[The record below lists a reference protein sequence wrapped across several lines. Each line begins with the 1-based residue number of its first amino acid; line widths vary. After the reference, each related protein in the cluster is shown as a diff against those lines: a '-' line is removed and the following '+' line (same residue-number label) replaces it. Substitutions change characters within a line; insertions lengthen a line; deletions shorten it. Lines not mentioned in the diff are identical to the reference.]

1 MQAGIETAMGL
12 GTVARAGVH
21 FLMHGTGVLSAFN
34 AVSFEKFIIDDELV
48 GMIRARNLPVEVDD
62 DTLAL
67 DSIDVVGPGGN
78 YLQEP
83 HTLEHCR
90 DYEHPTFFNRRRHDV
105 WVSRGGSDLATA
117 ARRHLQCVVDG
128 WEEPEMDASI
138 RHRLAETALAD
149 PSARARFCAAF
160 GVPALRRAMAGPF
173 LRAGGDLPG
182 LGVGG
187 RPADGGRGAASHPR
201 DRP

>member
-48 GMIRARNLPVEVDD
+48 GMIRARNRLVEVDD
-62 DTLAL
+62 DTLAF
-67 DSIDVVGPGGN
+67 DTIDVVGPGGN

-90 DYEHPTFFNRRRHDV
+90 DYERPTFFNRRRHEV

-117 ARRHLQCVVDG
+117 ARRHLPGVVES
-128 WEEPEMDASI
+128 WEEPEINVTI
-138 RHRLAETALAD
+138 RRRLQEY
-149 PSARARFCAAF
+149 C
-160 GVPALRRAMAGPF
+160 
-173 LRAGGDLPG
+173 
-182 LGVGG
+182 LG
-187 RPADGGRGAASHPR
+187 
-201 DRP
+201 